1 MNCFL
6 ICLQKFTELPTVYAA
21 LKHVALKCLDNIRF
35 DSDARSVFKT
45 PRVQEALNDVMVLT
59 ITALEYIAK
68 YYSKGRLSAY
78 TVVTSMMT
86 CSFTIRASHLERRR
100 GEGPDGKAARE

>member
-1 MNCFL
+1 M
-6 ICLQKFTELPTVYAA
+6 YAA

-59 ITALEYIAK
+59 IRALEYIAI
-68 YYSKGRLSAY
+68 YYSKGKLSECIPMG
-78 TVVTSMMT
+78 SMKALL
-86 CSFTIRASHLERRR
+86 STIRTPHLER
-100 GEGPDGKAARE
+100 